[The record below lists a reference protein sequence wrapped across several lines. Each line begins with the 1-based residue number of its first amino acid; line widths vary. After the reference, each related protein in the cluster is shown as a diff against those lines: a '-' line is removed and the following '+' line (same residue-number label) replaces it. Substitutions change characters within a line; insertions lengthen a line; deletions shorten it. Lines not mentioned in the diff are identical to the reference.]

1 MTPKE
6 KAEQLNSL
14 FIDKETVKLFI
25 SQVYEEINYIPDYN
39 KQAIEIIYWN
49 EVKQEIEKL

>member
-39 KQAIEIIYWN
+39 KQAIEIMYWN
-49 EVKQEIEKL
+49 EVKQELEKL

>member
-6 KAEQLNSL
+6 KAAQLNSL

-39 KQAIEIIYWN
+39 KQAIEIMYWN
-49 EVKQEIEKL
+49 EVKQELEKL

>member
-6 KAEQLNSL
+6 KAKQLNSL

-39 KQAIEIIYWN
+39 KQAIEIMYWN
-49 EVKQEIEKL
+49 EVKQELEKL